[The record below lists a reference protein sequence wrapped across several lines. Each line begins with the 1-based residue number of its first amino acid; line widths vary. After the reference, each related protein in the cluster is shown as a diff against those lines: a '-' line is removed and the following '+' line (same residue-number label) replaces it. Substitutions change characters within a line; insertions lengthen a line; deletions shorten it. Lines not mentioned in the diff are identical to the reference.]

1 MSRNIEGKVVF
12 IMGKC
17 VGHLLDLYA
26 QHEPEVII
34 FGLLLLETQ
43 LLWRDFRNLST
54 CTIFCGGL

>member
-17 VGHLLDLYA
+17 VGHPLDLYA

-43 LLWRDFRNLST
+43 LLWRDFRNLSMY
-54 CTIFCGGL
+54 TIFCGGL